1 MDAAN
6 VTVDVAPPVPAMR
19 IYRAAGRISRRMDSK
34 CAIDPPDD
42 AADNAADQTTDGT
55 GRLRAHIRA
64 VRHAV
69 GHALRVRGQWK
80 RQ

>member
-1 MDAAN
+1 MAIH
-6 VTVDVAPPVPAMR
+6 VTPPVPAMR
-19 IYRAAGRISRRMDSK
+19 IYRPAGRISRRMDSK
-34 CAIDPPDD
+34 RAIDPPDD
-42 AADNAADQTTDGT
+42 AADNAADQTADGT

-64 VRHAV
+64 MRYAV